1 LAYDAIVEFRIVVH
15 ADVRPRIVEV
25 IYPPTVT
32 VSGVEDY
39 VRRIKATMDQQKT
52 EWVCLVDQRDLTVM
66 PPELVEKIAFLN
78 AYAQK
83 RRMKKT
89 ARVVS
94 SAVATLQ
101 AARISRDSLRTET
114 PLRTFTSRDEALA
127 WLTSSATS

>member
-1 LAYDAIVEFRIVVH
+1 MLFVEFRIAVH

-25 IYPPTVT
+25 IYPAMVT
-32 VSGVEDY
+32 ASDVEDY
-39 VRRIKATMDQQKT
+39 VRRIKVTMDQQKT
-52 EWVCLVDQRDLTVM
+52 EWACLVDQRDLTVM
-66 PPELVEKIAFLN
+66 PPELVEKIASLN

-83 RRMKKT
+83 RRMIKT

-94 SAVATLQ
+94 SAVASLQ

-127 WLTSSATS
+127 WLTSGM

>member
-1 LAYDAIVEFRIVVH
+1 MRLVEFRIVVH
-15 ADVRPRIVEV
+15 ADVKPRIVEV

-32 VSGVEDY
+32 VSNVEDY
-39 VRRIKATMDQQKT
+39 VRRIKVTMDQQKT
-52 EWVCLVDQRDLTVM
+52 EWACLVDQRDLSVM
-66 PPELVEKIAFLN
+66 PPELVEKIASLN

-89 ARVVS
+89 ARVIS
-94 SAVATLQ
+94 SAVAGLQ

-127 WLTSSATS
+127 WLTSSM